1 MNKLNIAKL
10 NRLPT
15 SSVVKDKLKQMVKDN
30 KLSLGSKLP
39 VETELANMLGVS
51 RGSLR
56 EALHILEEEGIIVR
70 RHGIGT
76 FIREEVRLARNPLEV
91 NFGVSEVIE
100 SMGLRAGTTEL
111 QIVRDKA
118 NSSISERLKID
129 KGSSI
134 VIMKRVRTADEK
146 PIVYSTDILP
156 ETTLGKVNIPESF
169 RGSLYKFLERK
180 CGQKVDYSVAK
191 IIPTLANAEIC
202 QKLEVSPKSVFLLIE
217 QVDYDIKDQPI
228 EYSKE
233 YWRPD
238 LIEFTISRKRR

>member
-1 MNKLNIAKL
+1 MKKLNIDKL

-15 SSVVKDKLKQMVKDN
+15 SSIVKNKLEQMVKDSR
-30 KLSLGSKLP
+30 LSPGSKLP
-39 VETELANMLGVS
+39 IETELASMLGVG

-56 EALHILEEEGIIVR
+56 EALHILEGEGVIVR

-76 FIREEVRLARNPLEV
+76 FIREEVHLTRNPLEV

-100 SMGLRAGTTEL
+100 SMGLRAGTSEL

-118 NSSISERLKID
+118 SSSISEKLKID
-129 KGSSI
+129 KGSPI
-134 VIMKRVRTADEK
+134 VILKRVRTADEK

-156 ETTLGKVNIPESF
+156 KTTLGGVNIPESF
-169 RGSLYKFLERK
+169 RGSLYKFLETK

-191 IIPTLANAEIC
+191 IIPTLANAEVC
-202 QKLEVSPKSVFLLIE
+202 QKLGVSPKSVFLLIS
-217 QVDYDIKDQPI
+217 QIDYNVKNQPI

>member
-51 RGSLR
+51 RSSLR
-56 EALHILEEEGIIVR
+56 EAFHILEEEGIIIR

-217 QVDYDIKDQPI
+217 QIDYNVKNQPI

>member
-51 RGSLR
+51 RSSLR
-56 EALHILEEEGIIVR
+56 EAFHILEEEGIIVR

-118 NSSISERLKID
+118 SSSISERLKID

-134 VIMKRVRTADEK
+134 VILKRVRTADEK

>member
-15 SSVVKDKLKQMVKDN
+15 SSVVKDKLKQMIKDN

-51 RGSLR
+51 RSSLR
-56 EALHILEEEGIIVR
+56 EAFHILEEEGIIVR

-134 VIMKRVRTADEK
+134 VIMERVRTADEK

-217 QVDYDIKDQPI
+217 QVDYNVKNQPI

>member
-51 RGSLR
+51 RSSLR
-56 EALHILEEEGIIVR
+56 EAFHILEEEGIIVR

-118 NSSISERLKID
+118 SSSISERLKID

-134 VIMKRVRTADEK
+134 VILKRVRTADEK

-180 CGQKVDYSVAK
+180 WGQKVDYSVAK